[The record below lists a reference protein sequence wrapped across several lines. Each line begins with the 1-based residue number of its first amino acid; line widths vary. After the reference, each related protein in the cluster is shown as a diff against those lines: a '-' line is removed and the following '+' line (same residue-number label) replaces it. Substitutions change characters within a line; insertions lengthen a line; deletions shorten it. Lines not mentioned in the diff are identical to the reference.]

1 MWLGQGFPNPNL
13 NLFYLNYI
21 FQINYFIQK
30 QYKYKIYSKTV
41 INTTVVQ
48 LPYIYIYRNAIYI
61 YRNAMLPKTSCL

>member
-48 LPYIYIYRNAIYI
+48 LPYIYI
-61 YRNAMLPKTSCL
+61 